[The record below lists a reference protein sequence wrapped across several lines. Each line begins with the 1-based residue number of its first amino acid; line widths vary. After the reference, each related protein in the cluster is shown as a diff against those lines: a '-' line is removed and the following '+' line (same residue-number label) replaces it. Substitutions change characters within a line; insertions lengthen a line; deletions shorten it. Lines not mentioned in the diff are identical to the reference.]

1 MAVFTNVTTQELD
14 TLLSD
19 YDIGQAK
26 GLHGIAEGVQNSN
39 FFLTTEQDKFILT
52 LYEQTIDADD
62 LPFFLNL
69 MLYLSQRGIECPLPV
84 LRRDG
89 TLLSTIADR
98 PAAIVTFLKGS
109 GLKSPRSSHCAEA
122 GAGLAKLHLAG
133 HDFPLSRQ
141 NNLGHAY
148 WQSFYSP
155 NAARANEVMPS
166 LATEI
171 EHELERIAKHWPS
184 DLPSGIIHADLFPDN
199 TFFLD
204 DKLSGIIDFYFACND
219 FYAYDLAICLNAWC
233 FEADMTFNL
242 TKARAMINS
251 YHKVRPL
258 SENELEHLPLLCA
271 GASMRFLLTRLHD
284 WLNRVDGALVNTKDP
299 VQYLRRLRFHK
310 NARSA
315 ADYGVDI

>member
-1 MAVFTNVTTQELD
+1 MAVFTTVSKSDLD
-14 TLLSD
+14 ALLSA
-19 YDIGQAK
+19 YDIGGAETLK
-26 GLHGIAEGVQNSN
+26 GIAEGVQNSN
-39 FFLTTEQDKFILT
+39 FFLTTAQSKFVLT
-52 LYEQTIDADD
+52 LYEPAVKTED

-69 MLYLSQRGIECPLPV
+69 MQHLSQRGIRCPLPV
-84 LRRDG
+84 SRRDG
-89 TLLSTIADR
+89 GLLSEVANR
-98 PAAIVTFLKGS
+98 PAAIVTFLTGT
-109 GLKSPRSSHCAEA
+109 GLRAPHANHCAEA
-122 GAGLAKLHLAG
+122 GAGLAHLHRAG
-133 HDFPLSRQ
+133 SDFNMSRE
-141 NNLGHAY
+141 NDLGQTR
-148 WQSFYSP
+148 WQSFYAP

-166 LATEI
+166 LASEI
-171 EHELERIAKHWPS
+171 ELELVRIAENWPS

-199 TFFLD
+199 AFFSD
-204 DKLSGIIDFYFACND
+204 HKLTGIIDFYFACHD

-242 TKARAMINS
+242 TKARAMINA

-258 SENELEHLPLLCA
+258 SSRELEQLPLLCT

-315 ADYGVDI
+315 ADYGVDV

>member
-14 TLLSD
+14 TLLSA
-19 YDIGQAK
+19 YDIGHAK
-26 GLHGIAEGVQNSN
+26 SLHGIAEGVQNSN

-52 LYEQTIDADD
+52 LYEPTIDADD

-69 MLYLSQRGIECPLPV
+69 MLFLSQRGIECPLPV

-89 TLLSTIADR
+89 TLLSTIAER

-148 WQSFYSP
+148 WRSFYSP

-166 LATEI
+166 LASEI

-204 DKLSGIIDFYFACND
+204 DKLSGIIDFYFACTD

-242 TKARAMINS
+242 TKARAMITS

-258 SENELEHLPLLCA
+258 SKNELEHLPLLCA